1 MSALPNTALK
11 IFSNGSELASHI
23 PTTIFRVLC
32 KFLNLQIRSFK
43 LGLEDCERKK
53 ITHTMSNKQP
63 CKKDGK
69 TLENCNGVVVFVCE
83 EGTADKTARGGK
95 ESLSV

>member
-1 MSALPNTALK
+1 
-11 IFSNGSELASHI
+11 
-23 PTTIFRVLC
+23 
-32 KFLNLQIRSFK
+32 
-43 LGLEDCERKK
+43 
-53 ITHTMSNKQP
+53 MSNKQP

-83 EGTADKTARGGK
+83 EGTADKVARGGK